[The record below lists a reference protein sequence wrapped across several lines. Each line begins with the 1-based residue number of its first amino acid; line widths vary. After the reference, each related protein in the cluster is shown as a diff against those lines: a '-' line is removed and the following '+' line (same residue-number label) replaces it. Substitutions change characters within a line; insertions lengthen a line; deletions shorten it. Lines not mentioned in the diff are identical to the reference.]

1 MFATAARITV
11 GYGIRCK
18 MQVPLKAEIGIRH
31 WHSLFPQPQRYQLVR
46 YEIHM
51 KATRCRKLREAHLDK
66 GCSDDIDN
74 DGSPPSQ
81 SYLSNSPQEVEC
93 LKYIGS
99 FASTILSS
107 SNSRQQGAVLLSAR
121 KEHGTLKA
129 LPHPNLY
136 DLKDLLR
143 FVFRHV
149 KHERLEETP
158 QQDDEDEL
166 SASAIT
172 TITIASPNQTLVW
185 RAGDS
190 LDQSTLLASLLL
202 GAGYD
207 AYVVVGTAPEWL
219 RRGSTDSLRVDGGEV
234 GDWGGGCDACSAGT
248 NRYGWRGM
256 PFTEVPIVDDDG
268 SQGGSQ
274 EGLHAW
280 VMVRPGR
287 RCDVYVDK
295 SDDNGDES
303 PCALDVAS
311 TVFADPAVGRI
322 WPAED
327 TLPYASIQ
335 TFFNQ
340 SNQWVNVGPPTD
352 DENIKMPS
360 YIDLEDDKVW
370 RPVYGIEDADA
381 LSILPPSWAEKIQM
395 PVPFPP
401 KEHRVELYDKAKLEL
416 STSSSNTS
424 FAKLTRHEDEE
435 RMEEA
440 ESIEVFSGRSDHLL
454 RRHTRTTQNQTFSE
468 MFSEF
473 HPLGLRRW
481 SETLGVERT
490 IEFHPR
496 IRTDGLVC
504 QRENYVELKVD
515 ETFQDRPDGLTKRII
530 RAETISEGDY
540 APKGALILTKS
551 DGEEVAVVKLEE
563 HYGDLGEIKA
573 KLEEDNQPT
582 GQIITSRIFHLVENR
597 ISVSRIC
604 HDGVDIISTT
614 EVIKKEQA
622 DTTTRHALG
631 KTFEENFEEM
641 ESNGAIK
648 AFITE
653 RDSISSVLSISEDV
667 LHLYRVRSNE
677 EQNWLKQ

>member
-1 MFATAARITV
+1 
-11 GYGIRCK
+11 
-18 MQVPLKAEIGIRH
+18 
-31 WHSLFPQPQRYQLVR
+31 
-46 YEIHM
+46 M

-66 GCSDDIDN
+66 GCIYDIDN

-93 LKYIGS
+93 LKHLDS
-99 FASTILSS
+99 VASTILSS
-107 SNSRQQGAVLLSAR
+107 SNSRQQSAGLLSAR
-121 KEHGTLKA
+121 NEHGTLKA
-129 LPHPNLY
+129 LPTYLRPTLFPHPNLY

-234 GDWGGGCDACSAGT
+234 GDWGGGFDACSVNT
-248 NRYGWRGM
+248 NSSNNNIYGWRGM

-287 RCDVYVDK
+287 RCDVDVDE

-303 PCALDVAS
+303 PCTLDGAS

-360 YIDLEDDKVW
+360 YVDLEDDKLW

-381 LSILPPSWAEKIQM
+381 SSIRPPSWAEKIQM

-401 KEHRVELYDKAKLEL
+401 EEHRVELYDKAKLEL

-424 FAKLTRHEDEE
+424 FAKLTRYEDEE
-435 RMEEA
+435 RMEET
-440 ESIEVFSGRSDHLL
+440 ESIEVFRGRSDHLL
-454 RRHTRTTQNQTFSE
+454 RRHTRTISNQTFSE
-468 MFSEF
+468 IFSEF

-504 QRENYVELKVD
+504 RRENYVELKVD

-551 DGEEVAVVKLEE
+551 DGEEVAVVKMEE

-573 KLEEDNQPT
+573 KLEVDNQPT
-582 GQIITSRIFHLVENR
+582 GQIITSRTFHLTENR
-597 ISVSRIC
+597 IRVKSLH
-604 HDGVDIISTT
+604 HDGVDIISNT

-622 DTTTRHALG
+622 ERLRDMHWKRLLRKTLKRWRAMVQPKFHHG
-631 KTFEENFEEM
+631 KGFHFV
-641 ESNGAIK
+641 
-648 AFITE
+648 
-653 RDSISSVLSISEDV
+653 SSLD
-667 LHLYRVRSNE
+667 
-677 EQNWLKQ
+677 